1 MAFALTMTFQELK
14 AEGHEL
20 DLVCDLF
27 EGLWG
32 VSHAVVQSFELDSA
46 LCQLYR
52 QRREAGTASNHAEYD
67 LCPRHFVGRKGGFD
81 DDLGVK
87 VIKGLSGKAVR
98 TAQPDPSSAA
108 LQLYI
113 ATMQVSTAAFFP
125 AMTTGYQLPVHPPMS
140 ALRIAA

>member
-1 MAFALTMTFQELK
+1 MTFQELK

-87 VIKGLSGKAVR
+87 VIKVCREKQFEQLSLI
-98 TAQPDPSSAA
+98 PL
-108 LQLYI
+108 LQLCS
-113 ATMQVSTAAFFP
+113 ST
-125 AMTTGYQLPVHPPMS
+125 
-140 ALRIAA
+140 